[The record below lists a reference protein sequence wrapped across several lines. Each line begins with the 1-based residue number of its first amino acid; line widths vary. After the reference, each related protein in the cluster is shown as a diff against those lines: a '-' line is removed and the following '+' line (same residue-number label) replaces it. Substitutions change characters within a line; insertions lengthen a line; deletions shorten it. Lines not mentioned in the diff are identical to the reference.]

1 MMCIWLKY
9 CPSSSK
15 KWFSRTLAFD
25 LNLSQVAINLGR
37 IWWKHLFWQ
46 LLPNF
51 CHPAH
56 PASGSTANP
65 DPNFIHGMC
74 QNCHRRSCSRN
85 CFATFGVLIGNL
97 SESRN
102 TSVESLKVRP
112 LAVTQK
118 LISNG
123 NKRVFE
129 VERECEFSFSS
140 FSPDNNVWC
149 PQVSFPR
156 VCPPIQHRDP
166 ISQQMSWCRPISF

>member
-1 MMCIWLKY
+1 MMCIWVKY

-15 KWFSRTLAFD
+15 KWLSRTLAFD
-25 LNLSQVAINLGR
+25 LNLSQVAINLGW

-56 PASGSTANP
+56 PASGSTPNP
-65 DPNFIHGMC
+65 DRAQFYSWNVSELSQKGAAVEIVLQLLEFWLETC
-74 QNCHRRSCSRN
+74 QNRETLLWKVWKCGHWPSLRN
-85 CFATFGVLIGNL
+85 WYQMEI
-97 SESRN
+97 
-102 TSVESLKVRP
+102 K
-112 LAVTQK
+112 
-118 LISNG
+118 
-123 NKRVFE
+123 
-129 VERECEFSFSS
+129 EFSRWKFSFCS
-140 FSPDNNVWC
+140 SSPNNNVWC